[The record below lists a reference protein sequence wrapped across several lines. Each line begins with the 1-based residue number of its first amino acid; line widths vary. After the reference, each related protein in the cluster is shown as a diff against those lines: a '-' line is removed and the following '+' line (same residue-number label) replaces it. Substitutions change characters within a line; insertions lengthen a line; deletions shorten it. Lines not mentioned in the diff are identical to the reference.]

1 MAQSLPASQIYL
13 HDPSAT
19 QAKRAYIV
27 YFITG
32 NPGLIEYY
40 RTFLT
45 QIYGLLTR
53 SSFPSTSFH
62 VFGRSLSAFEAS
74 TSTEERQ
81 GRDPPFSLQE
91 QIVKSQVALEELV
104 RDVKEINHV
113 QDVRVILMGHSVG
126 SYILLEVIRRVREK
140 AEVEKEAMCI
150 AGGVCLFP
158 TVTHIAKSDS
168 GKKATPLL
176 TLPHLPRIAS
186 ALAHALTFLLPLP
199 LLTFLIQKFLS
210 FPPDAANTT
219 ASFVKSP
226 HGVHQALHM
235 ARDEMRE
242 ITEDTWST
250 EIWGA
255 SNPSPSSPAVP
266 LRFLFAEKDHW
277 VADTTRDE
285 LIAARGRPEAHS
297 GNDAWKP
304 VMEID
309 TSKGWE
315 HGFCIRQSVPVAE
328 RVGGWLREMI
338 EGDGTR

>member
-1 MAQSLPASQIYL
+1 MAPPLPASQIHL

-19 QAKRAYIV
+19 QVKRAYII

-45 QIYGLLTR
+45 HLYGLLTQ
-53 SSFPSTSFH
+53 SSPSTTSIH
-62 VFGRSLSAFEAS
+62 VFGRSLSGFEAG
-74 TSTEERQ
+74 TATENQ
-81 GRDPPFSLQE
+81 GNGDGPFSLQE
-91 QIVKSQVALEELV
+91 QISRSQSAIEKLV
-104 RDVKEINHV
+104 GDVQEKDGT

-126 SYILLEVIRRVREK
+126 SFILLEVIRRVKEK
-140 AEVEKEAMCI
+140 AKMERDAVRI

-168 GKKATPLL
+168 GRKATPLF
-176 TLPHLPRIAS
+176 TLPYFPFIA
-186 ALAHALTFLLPLP
+186 ATLAHALTFLLPLS
-199 LLTFLIQKFLS
+199 LASRLIQRLLS
-210 FPPDAANTT
+210 FPPNAAHTT

-250 EIWGA
+250 EIWGL
-255 SNPSPSSPAVP
+255 SSPNPSSAAVP
-266 LRFLFAEKDHW
+266 LRFLFAQKDHW
-277 VADTTRDE
+277 VASSTRDE
-285 LIAARGRPEAHS
+285 LMAARGRPESSHPS
-297 GNDAWKP
+297 EAWKP

-309 TSKGWE
+309 CSEGWE
-315 HGFCIRQSVPVAE
+315 HGFCIRQSIPVAE
-328 RVGGWLREMI
+328 KVGDWVRAMI
-338 EGDGTR
+338 EGDAA